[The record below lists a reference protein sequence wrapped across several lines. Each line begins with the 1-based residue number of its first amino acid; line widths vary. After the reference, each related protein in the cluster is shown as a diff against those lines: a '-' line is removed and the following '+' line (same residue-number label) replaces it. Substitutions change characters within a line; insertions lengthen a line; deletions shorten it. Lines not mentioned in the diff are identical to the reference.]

1 MSDVPGSGSLVKI
14 GLAIGA
20 QMSLAACA
28 LFSPDGG
35 MSAVQETA
43 AVEVGKDVVK
53 ETSDFDAALVGDRVR
68 RLLGR
73 TLTADAAVQIALLN
87 NKGLQASYNEL
98 GISEAQYVQAS
109 LPPNPTFFLGKTV
122 APNGI
127 AFTEAVIGNL
137 YALITLPARRDIAE
151 TQFQAA
157 QLRAIEATLRLAAN
171 VRRQYWRAVAAQEL
185 VRLLNEERRSAEASA
200 DFAKALGQSGG
211 MNKLDQSR
219 DFAFYA
225 EVSARLADA
234 RVQEKV
240 EHERL
245 ARLMGLWDRGSIYT
259 LPARLPPLPAKLASS
274 GLIEARAM
282 ERRVD
287 LRLARV
293 DLELFAKKLGLTQA
307 TRYIN
312 AFALAPVRDFEKTVP
327 TGESPGALD
336 RANRYGLQISFD
348 IPIYDFGEARTRDAQ
363 ETYIQSANLLAE
375 KAVNVRSEVREAFI
389 AYKGAFEV
397 ARLYQAQVEPLQS
410 EILKQSLL
418 QTNTMQTDVFVLVQ
432 DARNRI
438 LAYVAALNTRRDF
451 WIADTDLGAAIIGGG
466 IAGRS
471 GDARAAV
478 SGSGG

>member
-35 MSAVQETA
+35 MSAVQATA

-53 ETSDFDAALVGDRVR
+53 ETSDFEAALVGDRVR

-109 LPPNPTFFLGKTV
+109 LPPNPTFFLEKTV

-200 DFAKALGQSGG
+200 DFAKALGQSSG

-287 LRLARV
+287 LQLARV
-293 DLELFAKKLGLTQA
+293 DLEMFAKKLGLTQA

-363 ETYIQSANLLAE
+363 ETYVRSANLLAE

-438 LAYVAALNTRRDF
+438 LAYVAALNARRDF

-466 IAGRS
+466 MAGRT

>member
-1 MSDVPGSGSLVKI
+1 MSI
-14 GLAIGA
+14 
-20 QMSLAACA
+20 
-28 LFSPDGG
+28 
-35 MSAVQETA
+35 VQETA
-43 AVEVGKDVVK
+43 AVELGKDVVK
-53 ETSDFDAALVGDRVR
+53 ETSEFEAALVGDRVR
-68 RLLGR
+68 KLLGR
-73 TLTADAAVQIALLN
+73 SLTADAAVQIALLN
-87 NKGLQASYNEL
+87 NEGLQASYNEL

-109 LPPNPTFFLGKTV
+109 LPLSPTVFLQKTV
-122 APNGI
+122 APNGF

-137 YALITLPARRDIAE
+137 FALMTLPARRDIAE

-157 QLRAIEATLRLAAN
+157 QLRAIEATLRLTAD

-185 VRLLNEERRSAEASA
+185 VRLLNEARGSAETSA
-200 DFAKALGQSGG
+200 DLAKALGQSGA

-225 EVSARLADA
+225 AISARLADG

-259 LPARLPPLPAKLASS
+259 LPARLPALPAKLTSS
-274 GLIEARAM
+274 SLIEARAM

-287 LRLARV
+287 LRLARTN
-293 DLELFAKKLGLTQA
+293 LEIFAKTLGLTHA

-312 AFALAPVRDFEKTVP
+312 ALALGPLRDYEKTV
-327 TGESPGALD
+327 GESPGALD
-336 RANRYGLQISFD
+336 RADRYGVQITFD

-363 ETYIQSANLLAE
+363 ETYMQSAHLLAE

-389 AYKGAFEV
+389 VYNGAFEV
-397 ARLYQAQVEPLQS
+397 ARLYQAQVEPLQN

-418 QTNTMQTDVFVLVQ
+418 QTSTMQTDVFVLVQ
-432 DARNRI
+432 DARTRI
-438 LAYVAALNTRRDF
+438 LAQVTALNARREF
-451 WIADTDLGAAIIGGG
+451 WIAYTDLCAAIIGGG
-466 IAGRS
+466 IAGRTD
-471 GDARAAV
+471 GARAAA

>member
-1 MSDVPGSGSLVKI
+1 
-14 GLAIGA
+14 
-20 QMSLAACA
+20 
-28 LFSPDGG
+28 
-35 MSAVQETA
+35 
-43 AVEVGKDVVK
+43 
-53 ETSDFDAALVGDRVR
+53 
-68 RLLGR
+68 
-73 TLTADAAVQIALLN
+73 
-87 NKGLQASYNEL
+87 
-98 GISEAQYVQAS
+98 
-109 LPPNPTFFLGKTV
+109 
-122 APNGI
+122 
-127 AFTEAVIGNL
+127 
-137 YALITLPARRDIAE
+137 
-151 TQFQAA
+151 
-157 QLRAIEATLRLAAN
+157 
-171 VRRQYWRAVAAQEL
+171 
-185 VRLLNEERRSAEASA
+185 
-200 DFAKALGQSGG
+200 

-287 LRLARV
+287 LQLARV
-293 DLELFAKKLGLTQA
+293 DLEMFAKKLGLTQA

-327 TGESPGALD
+327 SGESPGALD

-438 LAYVAALNTRRDF
+438 LAYVAALNARRDF

-466 IAGRS
+466 IAGRT